1 MNSKKF
7 FLISFLPA
15 IAYWYLEENYNLKI
29 ALIGGII
36 LCTLELSLEKIFTKH
51 IHSLSKMNFGLIVG
65 LGTIS
70 LLAQDGI
77 WFKLQ
82 PCFTGLIMGGLFYI
96 NTYKGKSYMYEIMES
111 MDNNHMPKQFIV
123 LLEKHMGIFLFSY
136 GLFMAIVAFNLSTSK
151 WLFFKTAG
159 FYIIFLIFSI
169 IDIFYIRSKIKKEML
184 FKEMTKL

>member
-1 MNSKKF
+1 MDSKKF

-36 LCTLELSLEKIFTKH
+36 LCTLELSLEWFFTKH

-65 LGTIS
+65 LGTVS

-82 PCFTGLIMGGLFYI
+82 PCFTGIVMGGLFYI
-96 NTYKGKSYMYEIMES
+96 NTYRGKSYMYEIMES
-111 MDNNHMPKQFIV
+111 MNNNHMPKQFII
-123 LLEKHMGIFLFSY
+123 LLEKHMGIFLFFY
-136 GLFMAIVAFNLSTSK
+136 GIFMAVVAFKLPTSQ
-151 WLFFKTAG
+151 WLFFKTIG
-159 FYIIFLIFSI
+159 FYILFIIFSI
-169 IDIFYIRSKIKKEML
+169 IDMFYIRTKMKKEML
-184 FKEMTKL
+184 IKEISTL